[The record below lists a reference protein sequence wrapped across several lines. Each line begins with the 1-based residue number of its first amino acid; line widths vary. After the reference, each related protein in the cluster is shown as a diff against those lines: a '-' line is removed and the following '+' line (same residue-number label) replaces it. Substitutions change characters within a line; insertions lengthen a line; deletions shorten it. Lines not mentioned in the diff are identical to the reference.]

1 VGQFDDNKIGNDFG
15 GNEIENYFLNN
26 NIGNTFES
34 NDIGLNFQ
42 NNFILNNFVGNG
54 ITDDFRYNQIGNNFQ
69 SNNIGEGFGFG
80 GSDRRGNVIGNYFF
94 DNTIGEY
101 FYNNNIGDE
110 FENNTV
116 GNSFQ
121 FNRIESPLNGIDFTF
136 YLGNPIEPYS
146 YTSTAGTDGVYTGVT
161 GTSSGAGVNSVFT
174 ITVASSFV
182 SDVAASYIGKLYL
195 TGDTIT
201 IASGSFGGTSDLV
214 LTVDTIGEP
223 PMVYGDYNKTIQK
236 RMDGTLILTALNN
249 SGSLYIS
256 SIINGPL
263 T

>member
-15 GNEIENYFLNN
+15 GNEIESYFTNN
-26 NIGNTFES
+26 NIGNDFQS
-34 NDIGLNFQ
+34 NDIGLYFQ
-42 NNFILNNFVGNG
+42 NNFILNNFYDNG
-54 ITDDFRYNQIGNNFQ
+54 ITDDFRYNQIGNSFYN
-69 SNNIGEGFGFG
+69 NNIGDGFGFG
-80 GSDRRGNVIGNYFF
+80 GSNSRGNVIGNYFNN
-94 DNTIGEY
+94 NTIGEY

-121 FNRIESPLNGIDFTF
+121 FNRIETPVSSTDFTT
-136 YLGNPIEPYS
+136 YLGNPVNFS
-146 YTSTAGTDGVYTGVT
+146 YPSTTGTDGVYTGVT

-174 ITVASSFV
+174 ITVASTLV
-182 SDVAASYIGKLYL
+182 SNVEASTIGKLYL

-214 LTVDTIGEP
+214 LTVDTIDAT
-223 PMVYGDYNKTIQK
+223 PMVYEYYNKTIQ
-236 RMDGTLILTALNN
+236 RRFDGTPILTALNN

-256 SIINGPL
+256 PSIIEPID
-263 T
+263 